1 MCVCV
6 CVSHSFVNLTFC
18 VNFVN
23 QNPPIRGLRL
33 FWSCIGGFK
42 IHKGKIGICMV
53 FVIYGT
59 WPKIVE
65 WIILS
70 ISLEIRSFLWY
81 FKLRIFVN
89 YANLCFFIFF
99 FFILTVLSATMG
111 IVGEEDDVYIRYA
124 YDAYVLYVCVDLA
137 IKYHK
142 T

>member
-1 MCVCV
+1 
-6 CVSHSFVNLTFC
+6 
-18 VNFVN
+18 
-23 QNPPIRGLRL
+23 
-33 FWSCIGGFK
+33 
-42 IHKGKIGICMV
+42 MV

-99 FFILTVLSATMG
+99 FFILTALSATMG